1 MDRGDAAGPDAACVA
16 APRSQCLPSVSHGVS
31 KRSGGARTTK
41 SFAVSAACHVRSAER
56 RSRYD
61 GIVRS
66 SQAAFQPPSQAPDYD
81 RRRNCSRGMKR
92 GGSQRISPSCRSW
105 CGKTKAARP
114 EFRHSMGHKH
124 ALMSVA
130 ITARLH
136 LPSFVIAQILRN

>member
-81 RRRNCSRGMKR
+81 GRRNCSRGMKR
-92 GGSQRISPSCRSW
+92 GGLRRISPSCRSYCRHTW
-105 CGKTKAARP
+105 LGIRLINMRRP
-114 EFRHSMGHKH
+114 KLTRPTVELFSDGE
-124 ALMSVA
+124 
-130 ITARLH
+130 
-136 LPSFVIAQILRN
+136 ILDVNTQRRFPPP